1 MHCSAEQ
8 GRLVSAVQCSA
19 VQCSAVQFQA
29 ASTVWPPSHATPISW
44 PIDMNAPHQSFLGP
58 PPSYT
63 LPSCTALC
71 CAVQFYIKQHCTIL
85 HCTVLKCTAL
95 YYTALSCRK
104 IHPCVHF
111 TVLCILHLLTLIS
124 PAPRVLNTTLPI
136 VLQPLTLSGPLSQ
149 SHPQTHHPSSPLI
162 SSLVNLDSCFLLFY

>member
-1 MHCSAEQ
+1 MQC
-8 GRLVSAVQCSA
+8 SAVQCSA
-19 VQCSAVQFQA
+19 VQCSAVSGSQYSMAPQ
-29 ASTVWPPSHATPISW
+29 SCHPTISW

-71 CAVQFYIKQHCTIL
+71 CAVQLYIKQHCTIL
-85 HCTVLKCTAL
+85 NCTVLKCTAL

-136 VLQPLTLSGPLSQ
+136 VLQPLSSSGPLSQ
-149 SHPQTHHPSSPLI
+149 SHPQTHHPSSLI
-162 SSLVNLDSCFLLFY
+162 SSLVNLASCFLLFY